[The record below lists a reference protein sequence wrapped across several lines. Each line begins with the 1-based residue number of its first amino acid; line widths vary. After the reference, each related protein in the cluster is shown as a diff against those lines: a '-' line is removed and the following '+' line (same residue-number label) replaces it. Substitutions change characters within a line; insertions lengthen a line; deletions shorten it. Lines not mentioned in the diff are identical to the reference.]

1 MSEIK
6 NNEQTLKV
14 RREYYKKWR
23 SNNKDKIKEYNKRY
37 WEKKTLKNKE
47 N

>member
-1 MSEIK
+1 MSVIK

-14 RREYYKKWR
+14 RREYYKKLM

-37 WEKKTLKNKE
+37 WEKKALKNKE

>member
-6 NNEQTLKV
+6 NNEQTLKA

-37 WEKKTLKNKE
+37 WEKKALKNKE

>member
-6 NNEQTLKV
+6 NNEQTLKG

-37 WEKKTLKNKE
+37 WEKKALKNKE